1 MTQRLISSGSP
12 WEAAYGYSRAV
23 VAGNRVHVSGTCA
36 AMPDG
41 APPPTDAA
49 AQARRCWEIIGA
61 ALGEAGAALA
71 DVVRIRAYLTRLED
85 FAAVGR
91 VHGELLGTIRPTN
104 TTVVVAAL
112 VDPRY
117 LVEIEAEAL
126 IPGQPDV

>member
-1 MTQRLISSGSP
+1 MTSRLISSGSP
-12 WEAAYGYSRAV
+12 WESAYGYSRAV

-41 APPPTDAA
+41 ASPPADAA

-61 ALGEAGAALA
+61 ALAEAGAALT
-71 DVVRIRAYLTRLED
+71 DVVRVRAYLTRLED
-85 FAAVGR
+85 FDAVGR
-91 VHGELLGTIRPTN
+91 VHGELLGTIRPAN

-126 IPGQPDV
+126 IPGQPSL